1 MSTQTVTASPVQT
14 SFLDAPGLKTG
25 LVAGIIVIYLG
36 MVGMIEAFIDRPI
49 ITDYVNFGPL
59 LILLIFYFFAY
70 SAAGRP
76 ANQGSQVQAGIT
88 VGAVGGL
95 LTGLFLILVEV
106 GEAAGYQVRDVF
118 ISISPTMRDVLSFGL
133 GPYVGT
139 IVLTGVGGLMG
150 FLAVMTRRLQPE
162 LRAAVF
168 SALSILMI
176 GALGATLFRV
186 MLDGLSIP
194 TRWLYQSDGL
204 TLIGT
209 VFILALAIGVR
220 LYLRRKGGA
229 RKVAL
234 SLPGTTEKNLPRV
247 LIGLIAVALMALP
260 WIVNTFVSDVLGT
273 VGLYILL
280 GLGLNIVVGFAGLLD
295 LGYVAFYAVGAYVT
309 AILTSHASYLMTD
322 DPLRPSPDTFT
333 NFWIAIPI
341 TVLIAVTIGLVIG
354 APVLRLRGDYLAIV
368 TLGFGEII
376 RILVTS
382 DWLKPYLGGPQ
393 GVTDAER
400 VPFFGLNTRDP
411 RILYYLILAFALLAV
426 FISVRVKDSRVG
438 RAWAAMRED
447 EDIAE
452 GMGVSIIK
460 YKLLAFAMGA
470 GIGSLGGAF
479 FAAKLSVAN
488 PGSFTLLVSINV
500 LAVVVLGGLGS
511 VPGVIVG
518 SLVLVGLPEL
528 LREFGEFRLHIYG
541 AIIIAIMVLRPEG
554 LIPDKRRAMELHAVE
569 VHEGA
574 GPLSAASAEGVQ

>member
-1 MSTQTVTASPVQT
+1 MTTLTATEPVAKKGW
-14 SFLDAPGLKTG
+14 LDAPGLRTG
-25 LVAGIIVIYLG
+25 LVAGVVVVYLG
-36 MVGMIEAFIDRPI
+36 MVGMIEAFSDRPI
-49 ITDYVNFGPL
+49 VTDYINFGPL

-70 SAAGRP
+70 AAVGRS
-76 ANQGSQVQAGIT
+76 GGRDEDLRTGIT
-88 VGAVGGL
+88 VGIVGGF

-106 GEAAGYQVRDVF
+106 AETAGYQTRDVF
-118 ISISPTMRDVLSFGL
+118 ISVSPTMRDVLSFSF
-133 GPYVGT
+133 GPYIGT
-139 IVLTGVGGLMG
+139 VVLTAIGGLMG
-150 FLAVMTRRLQPE
+150 LLAALTRRLQTD
-162 LRAAVF
+162 LREAVF
-168 SALSILMI
+168 SALSVLMV

-186 MLDGLSIP
+186 MLDGLGIP
-194 TRWLYQSDGL
+194 TRWLYRSDGL
-204 TLIGT
+204 TLVGT
-209 VFILALAIGVR
+209 VVILALAIGIRLFVR
-220 LYLRRKGGA
+220 RRGGA
-229 RKVAL
+229 RQVAL

-247 LIGLIAVALMALP
+247 LIGLIALALMALP

-309 AILTSHASYLMTD
+309 AILTSHASYLVTD
-322 DPLRPSPDTFT
+322 NPLRPSPDTFT

-411 RILYYLILAFALLAV
+411 RILYYLILAFALFAV

-452 GMGVSIIK
+452 GMGVSVIK

-470 GIGSLGGAF
+470 GVGCLGGAF

-511 VPGVIVG
+511 VPGVVVG

-569 VHEGA
+569 VHEGP
-574 GPLSAASAEGVQ
+574 GPLAPAATEGVQ

>member
-1 MSTQTVTASPVQT
+1 MTTDTLPR
-14 SFLDAPGLKTG
+14 APGRTLLSETPG
-25 LVAGIIVIYLG
+25 FTSGVVAGVVVVYLG
-36 MVGMIEAFIDRPI
+36 MVGMIEAFSDRPI
-49 ITDYVNFGPL
+49 IAGLINFSPL
-59 LILLIFYFFAY
+59 LILFIFYFFAY
-70 SAAGRP
+70 GAIGRQP
-76 ANQGSQVQAGIT
+76 NERALLQTGVT
-88 VGAVGGL
+88 VGLVGGL
-95 LTGLFLILVEV
+95 LTGIFLILVEI
-106 GEAAGYQVRDVF
+106 GESAGYQVRDVF
-118 ISISPTMRDVLSFGL
+118 ISVSPTMRDVLSFGF
-133 GPYVGT
+133 GPYMGT
-139 IVLTGVGGLMG
+139 VFLTVIGALMG
-150 FLAVMTRRLQPE
+150 FLAFLTKRLQPE

-168 SALSILMI
+168 SALSVLMAA
-176 GALGATLFRV
+176 ALGATLFRV

-194 TRWLYQSDGL
+194 TRWLYRNDAL
-204 TLIGT
+204 TLTGT
-209 VFILALAIGVR
+209 VVILALAIGIR
-220 LYLRRKGGA
+220 LYVRRKGGA

-234 SLPGTTEKNLPRV
+234 ALPGTTEKNLPRV
-247 LIGLIAVALMALP
+247 LIGLVAVALMALP
-260 WIVNTFVSDVLGT
+260 WLVNTFVSDVLGT

-309 AILTSHASYLMTD
+309 AILTSQASFLVTD
-322 DPLRPSPDTFT
+322 NPLQPSPDTFT

-341 TVLIAVTIGLVIG
+341 TVFIAVTIGLIIG

-411 RILYYLILAFALLAV
+411 RILYYLILVFALLAV

-452 GMGVSIIK
+452 GMGVSVVK

-470 GIGSLGGAF
+470 GIGCLGGAF

-488 PGSFTLLVSINV
+488 PGSFTLAVSINV
-500 LAVVVLGGLGS
+500 LAVVVLGGIGS
-511 VPGVIVG
+511 IPGVVVG

-569 VHEGA
+569 THEGP
-574 GPLSAASAEGVQ
+574 GPMSAAATEGVQ

>member
-1 MSTQTVTASPVQT
+1 M
-14 SFLDAPGLKTG
+14 
-25 LVAGIIVIYLG
+25 
-36 MVGMIEAFIDRPI
+36 
-49 ITDYVNFGPL
+49 
-59 LILLIFYFFAY
+59 
-70 SAAGRP
+70 
-76 ANQGSQVQAGIT
+76 
-88 VGAVGGL
+88 
-95 LTGLFLILVEV
+95 
-106 GEAAGYQVRDVF
+106 
-118 ISISPTMRDVLSFGL
+118 
-133 GPYVGT
+133 
-139 IVLTGVGGLMG
+139 GV
-150 FLAVMTRRLQPE
+150 LAVLTRRLDPE

-168 SALSILMI
+168 SALSVLMI
-176 GALGATLFRV
+176 AALGATLFRV
-186 MLDGLSIP
+186 MLDGLAIP
-194 TRWLYQSDGL
+194 TRWLYQNDGL

-209 VFILALAIGVR
+209 VVILALAIGIR
-220 LYLRRKGGA
+220 LYVRRAGGA

-247 LIGLIAVALMALP
+247 LIGLVAVALMALP

-309 AILTSHASYLMTD
+309 AILTSHASYLVTD

-341 TVLIAVTIGLVIG
+341 TVFIAVTIGLIIG

-411 RILYYLILAFALLAV
+411 RILYYLILVFALFAV

-452 GMGVSIIK
+452 GMGVSVIK

-470 GIGSLGGAF
+470 AIGCLGGAF

-500 LAVVVLGGLGS
+500 LAVVVLGGSGLGS
-511 VPGVIVG
+511 GG
-518 SLVLVGLPEL
+518 H
-528 LREFGEFRLHIYG
+528 RRL
-541 AIIIAIMVLRPEG
+541 A
-554 LIPDKRRAMELHAVE
+554 
-569 VHEGA
+569 GA
-574 GPLSAASAEGVQ
+574 GGPSRVAERVRGVPPPHLRRHHHRHHGAAPRRPDPRQETGHGTSRGGGP

>member
-1 MSTQTVTASPVQT
+1 MTSATVTQARGRRGLSET
-14 SFLDAPGLKTG
+14 PGFNTG
-25 LVAGIIVIYLG
+25 VIAGIIVVYLG
-36 MVGMIEAFIDRPI
+36 MVGMIEAFSDRPI
-49 ITDYVNFGPL
+49 ITDYINFGPL
-59 LILLIFYFFAY
+59 LILLIFYLLAY
-70 SAAGRP
+70 RAIGRP
-76 ANQGSQVQAGIT
+76 ANEGAIFQTGIT
-88 VGAVGGL
+88 VGLVGGL
-95 LTGLFLILVEV
+95 FTGVFLILVEI
-106 GEAAGYQVRDVF
+106 GESAGYQVRDVF
-118 ISISPTMRDVLSFGL
+118 ISISPTMRDVLSFGF
-133 GPYVGT
+133 GPYLGAMF
-139 IVLTGVGGLMG
+139 LTAIGALMG
-150 FLAVMTRRLQPE
+150 LLAVLTRRLQPE

-176 GALGATLFRV
+176 AALGATLFRV
-186 MLDGLSIP
+186 LLDGLSIP

-204 TLIGT
+204 TLIGG
-209 VFILALAIGVR
+209 VVILAIAIGIR
-220 LYLRRKGGA
+220 LYVRRKGGA

-234 SLPGTTEKNLPRV
+234 ALPGTTEKNLPRV
-247 LIGLIAVALMALP
+247 LIGLVAVALMALP
-260 WIVNTFVSDVLGT
+260 WLVNTFVSDVLGT

-309 AILTSHASYLMTD
+309 AILTSHASYLVTSN
-322 DPLRPSPDTFT
+322 PLEPSPNTFT
-333 NFWIAIPI
+333 NFWLAIPI
-341 TVLIAVTIGLVIG
+341 TVFIAVTIGLIIG

-411 RILYYLILAFALLAV
+411 RILYYLILVFALFAV
-426 FISVRVKDSRVG
+426 FISIRVKDSRVG

-452 GMGVSIIK
+452 GMGVSVIK

-470 GIGSLGGAF
+470 GIGCLGGAF

-488 PGSFTLLVSINV
+488 PGSFTLAVSINV
-500 LAVVVLGGLGS
+500 LAVVVLGGIGS
-511 VPGVIVG
+511 IPGVIVG
-518 SLVLVGLPEL
+518 SVVLVGLPEL

-554 LIPDKRRAMELHAVE
+554 LIPDKRRAMELHALE
-569 VHEGA
+569 SHEST
-574 GPLSAASAEGVQ
+574 GPLSAASTEGVQ

>member
-1 MSTQTVTASPVQT
+1 MTGHTIA
-14 SFLDAPGLKTG
+14 APRGRRTLSDTPGFNTG
-25 LVAGIIVIYLG
+25 VVAGIVVVYLG
-36 MVGMIEAFIDRPI
+36 MVGMIEAFSERPI
-49 ITDYVNFGPL
+49 ITGYINFGPL

-70 SAAGRP
+70 AAIGRP
-76 ANQGSQVQAGIT
+76 ANQTAEFQTGIT
-88 VGAVGGL
+88 VGGIGGL
-95 LTGLFLILVEV
+95 LTGVFLILVEI
-106 GEAAGYQVRDVF
+106 GETAGYQVRDVF
-118 ISISPTMRDVLSFGL
+118 ISISPTMRDVLSFGF

-139 IVLTGVGGLMG
+139 AVLTGVGSLMG
-150 FLAVMTRRLQPE
+150 VLAVLTRRLQPE
-162 LRAAVF
+162 LRASVF

-176 GALGATLFRV
+176 SALGATLFRV
-186 MLDGLSIP
+186 MLDGLGIP
-194 TRWLYQSDGL
+194 TRWLYRNDGL

-209 VFILALAIGVR
+209 VVILALAIGIR
-220 LYLRRKGGA
+220 LYVRRQGGT
-229 RKVAL
+229 RRVAL
-234 SLPGTTEKNLPRV
+234 SLPGATEKNLPRV
-247 LIGLIAVALMALP
+247 LIGLIGIALMALP

-309 AILTSHASYLMTD
+309 AILTSHASYLVTD
-322 DPLRPSPDTFT
+322 NPLRPSPDTFT

-341 TVLIAVTIGLVIG
+341 TVVIAVFIGLIIG

-411 RILYYLILAFALLAV
+411 RILYYLILAFALFAV
-426 FISVRVKDSRVG
+426 FVSMRVKDSRVG

-452 GMGVSIIK
+452 GMGVSVIK

-470 GIGSLGGAF
+470 AIGCLGGAF

-500 LAVVVLGGLGS
+500 LAVVVLGGIGS
-511 VPGVIVG
+511 IPGVVVG

-554 LIPDKRRAMELHAVE
+554 LIPDKRRAMELHATE
-569 VHEGA
+569 VHESA
-574 GPLSAASAEGVQ
+574 GPLSPAATEGM

>member
-1 MSTQTVTASPVQT
+1 MTTQTLTGSPARST
-14 SFLDAPGLKTG
+14 LLAAPGLKTG
-25 LVAGIIVIYLG
+25 LVAGVVIIYLA
-36 MVGMIEAFIDRPI
+36 MVGMIEAFSDRPI
-49 ITDYVNFGPL
+49 ITGYINFGPL
-59 LILLIFYFFAY
+59 LVVLILYLFAY
-70 SAAGRP
+70 GAVGRP
-76 ANQGSQVQAGIT
+76 ANQAAQFRTGVTASV
-88 VGAVGGL
+88 VGGL

-106 GEAAGYQVRDVF
+106 GEGAGYQARDVF
-118 ISISPTMRDVLSFGL
+118 VSISPTMRDVLSFGF

-139 IVLTGVGGLMG
+139 IVLTAVGGFMG
-150 FLAVMTRRLQPE
+150 LLAVLTRRLQPE
-162 LRAAVF
+162 HRAAVF
-168 SALSILMI
+168 SALSVFMV

-186 MLDGLSIP
+186 MLDGLGIP

-204 TLIGT
+204 TLIGAL
-209 VFILALAIGVR
+209 VILALAIGIR
-220 LYLRRKGGA
+220 LYLRRKGGT
-229 RKVAL
+229 RQVAL
-234 SLPGTTEKNLPRV
+234 SLPGATEKNLPRV
-247 LIGLIAVALMALP
+247 VIGLLAIALMALP
-260 WIVNTFVSDVLGT
+260 WLVNTFVSDVLGT

-309 AILTSHASYLMTD
+309 AILTSHASYLVTSN
-322 DPLRPSPDTFT
+322 PLEPSPNTFT
-333 NFWIAIPI
+333 NFWMAIPI
-341 TVLIAVTIGLVIG
+341 TVLIAVTIGVVIG
-354 APVLRLRGDYLAIV
+354 GPVLRLRGDYLAIV

-376 RILVTS
+376 RILVSS

-411 RILYYLILAFALLAV
+411 RILYYLILVFALFAV
-426 FISVRVKDSRVG
+426 FISVRLKDSRVG

-452 GMGVSIIK
+452 GMGVSVIK

-470 GIGSLGGAF
+470 AIGSLGGAF

-554 LIPDKRRAMELHAVE
+554 LIPDKRRARELHAIE
-569 VHEGA
+569 THEGP
-574 GPLSAASAEGVQ
+574 GPLSAASTEGVQ

>member
-1 MSTQTVTASPVQT
+1 MSAQTVTASPVQT

-36 MVGMIEAFIDRPI
+36 MVGMIEAFSDRPV
-49 ITDYVNFGPL
+49 ITDYINFGPF

-70 SAAGRP
+70 AAAGRP
-76 ANQGSQVQAGIT
+76 ANQASQLQTGIT

-95 LTGLFLILVEV
+95 LTGAFLILVEV

-139 IVLTGVGGLMG
+139 IVLTAVGGLMG
-150 FLAVMTRRLQPE
+150 FLAVLTRRLQPE
-162 LRAAVF
+162 LRVAVF

-186 MLDGLSIP
+186 MLDGLGIP
-194 TRWLYQSDGL
+194 TRWLYRNDGL
-204 TLIGT
+204 TLVGT
-209 VFILALAIGVR
+209 VVILALAIGIRLFVR
-220 LYLRRKGGA
+220 RRGGA
-229 RKVAL
+229 RQVAL

-247 LIGLIAVALMALP
+247 LIGLIALALMALP

-309 AILTSHASYLMTD
+309 AILTSHASCLVTD
-322 DPLRPSPDTFT
+322 NPLRPSPDTFT

-411 RILYYLILAFALLAV
+411 RILYYLILVFALFAV

-452 GMGVSIIK
+452 GMGVSVIK

-470 GIGSLGGAF
+470 AVGSLGGAF

-541 AIIIAIMVLRPEG
+541 AILIAIMVLRPEG
-554 LIPDKRRAMELHAVE
+554 LIPDKRRARELHAVE
-569 VHEGA
+569 VHEGP
-574 GPLSAASAEGVQ
+574 GPLAPAATEGV